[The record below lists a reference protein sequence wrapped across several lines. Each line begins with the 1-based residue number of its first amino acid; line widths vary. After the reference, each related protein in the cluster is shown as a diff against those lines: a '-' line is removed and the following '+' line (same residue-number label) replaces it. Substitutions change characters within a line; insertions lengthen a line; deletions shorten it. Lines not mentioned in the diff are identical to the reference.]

1 MLGWIYNLLKLL
13 LLLLL
18 PFILLIR
25 GAVYFHGEY
34 ASLPGVSLIAS
45 GAITTVLLFIYL
57 TFMYGR
63 MTGKIGNGNVLKR
76 RSMIALLL
84 VLGYSVYGLF
94 FLSNTNAKSS
104 EVRNEFTNLHPIVR
118 LSISTILFIDRDLI
132 ITDAKRQ
139 PEDYKKM
146 GLKTKKRSLH
156 YKQNSG
162 YVHAVDIRTNGRS
175 ELRNNLLMW
184 YFKCMGLNTLRH
196 GGTGDHLHISL
207 KSHDSPGAI

>member
-13 LLLLL
+13 LLLIL

-25 GAVYFHGEY
+25 GAVFFHNEY
-34 ASLPGVSLIAS
+34 ALLSSVSLIAS
-45 GAITTVLLFIYL
+45 GGITTVLLFIYL

-63 MTGKIGNGNVLKR
+63 VTGKIGSSNALKR
-76 RSMIALLL
+76 RSIIALLL
-84 VLGYSVYGLF
+84 VLGYSMYGLF

-104 EVRNEFTNLHPIVR
+104 EVHNEFTNLHPIVR
-118 LSISTILFIDRDLI
+118 LSVSTILFLDSDLI

-146 GLKTKKRSLH
+146 GLSTKKRSLH
-156 YKQNSG
+156 YKQSTG
-162 YVHAVDIRTNGRS
+162 YAHAVDIRTNGRG
-175 ELRNNLLMW
+175 ELRNTLLMW

-207 KSHDSPGAI
+207 KSHDSPRAI

>member
-1 MLGWIYNLLKLL
+1 MFGWIYNLLKLIL
-13 LLLLL
+13 LLIL

-25 GAVYFHGEY
+25 GAVYFHSEY
-34 ASLPGVSLIAS
+34 TLLPGVSLIVS

-57 TFMYGR
+57 TFMYGQ
-63 MTGKIGNGNVLKR
+63 MTGKIGSGNALRR
-76 RSMIALLL
+76 RSVIALLL

-104 EVRNEFTNLHPIVR
+104 EVRSEFTNLHPIVR
-118 LSISTILFIDRDLI
+118 LSISTVLFLDHDLI
-132 ITDAKRQ
+132 ITDAKRR

-146 GLKTKKRSLH
+146 GLATKKRSLH
-156 YKQNSG
+156 YKQSTG

-175 ELRNNLLMW
+175 ELRNTLLIW

>member
-1 MLGWIYNLLKLL
+1 MLDWIYNLLKLL
-13 LLLLL
+13 LLLIL

-25 GAVYFHGEY
+25 GAVFFHNEY
-34 ASLPGVSLIAS
+34 TWLPGMSLIVS
-45 GAITTVLLFIYL
+45 GLITTVLLFIYL
-57 TFMYGR
+57 TFMYGQI
-63 MTGKIGNGNVLKR
+63 TGKIGSGNVLKR
-76 RSMIALLL
+76 QSIIALLL
-84 VLGYSVYGLF
+84 VLGYSIYGLF

-104 EVRNEFTNLHPIVR
+104 EVHGEFTNLHPIVR
-118 LSISTILFIDRDLI
+118 LSISTILFLDHDLI

-146 GLKTKKRSLH
+146 GLRTKKRSLH
-156 YKQNSG
+156 YKQSTG

-175 ELRNNLLMW
+175 ELRNTLLIW
-184 YFKCMGLNTLRH
+184 YFKGMGLNTLRH